1 MFSEICKKMLSG
13 PTGPEAEQN
22 SNGPENGTLMTPE
35 TNISHSTAQNVLM
48 TFTKASEL
56 EDMC

>member
-22 SNGPENGTLMTPE
+22 SNGPEKGTLMTPE
-35 TNISHSTAQNVLM
+35 TNNSHSTAQNVLM
-48 TFTKASEL
+48 TSTKASEL

>member
-1 MFSEICKKMLSG
+1 MFSEKKKKLSG

-22 SNGPENGTLMTPE
+22 SNGLEMGTLMTPE
-35 TNISHSTAQNVLM
+35 TNNSHSTAQNGLM
-48 TFTKASEL
+48 TLTTVSEL

>member
-1 MFSEICKKMLSG
+1 MFSEKKKKLSG

-22 SNGPENGTLMTPE
+22 SNGLEMGTLMTPE
-35 TNISHSTAQNVLM
+35 TNNSHSTAQNGLM
-48 TFTKASEL
+48 TFTTVSEL